1 MKGCVARL
9 KVARGGGA
17 PSSSVSGDAK
27 TANATE
33 VLGEGGKADAPPGTA
48 GEWVARA
55 VEVLKRESEEG
66 PYWRDGRDL
75 AAMWEKAAS
84 PWKGGVGL

>member
-17 PSSSVSGDAK
+17 PSSVSEDAK
-27 TANATE
+27 AAKAAE
-33 VLGEGGKADAPPGTA
+33 VLREGGKAGAPPGTA

-55 VEVLKRESEEG
+55 VEVLKREGEEG

-75 AAMWEKAAS
+75 AAMWEKAAGS
-84 PWKGGVGL
+84 WKGGVGL